1 MASLIA
7 VQQQGRVRR
16 IVLNRPEKLNAL
28 TPAME
33 DQLVAEIDAAASD
46 ENTVCVVLSGAG
58 RAFCAGYD
66 LDEISGMPDIASA
79 AADLANSQRRIARW
93 MRIRN
98 FPKPMIA
105 QVHGYCIGV
114 GNELISCCDLVIC
127 ASNTRVGMPE
137 VREFAL
143 PPTLAYWP
151 LILGPG
157 RTKELLFTGRLID
170 GAEAVR
176 LGLAQ
181 ALADDDALQS
191 MVDGIAADIATA
203 SPAALAVCK
212 FAVNSWVDS
221 AVASAIRHGSAFH
234 SIYHQAVGAD
244 TNPYSRGT
252 DGDRLP

>member
-1 MASLIA
+1 MDSLIA

-16 IVLNRPEKLNAL
+16 LVLNRPGKLNAL
-28 TPAME
+28 TSAME
-33 DQLVAEIDAAASD
+33 EQLVAEIDTAASD
-46 ENTVCVVLSGAG
+46 ENTGCVVLSGAG

-66 LDEISGMPDIASA
+66 LGEIRRMSEITSA
-79 AADLANSQRRIARW
+79 AADLVNNERRIATW

-114 GNELISCCDLVIC
+114 GNEIIGCCDLVIC
-127 ASNTRVGMPE
+127 AASTRIGMPE

-181 ALADDDALQS
+181 ALADDESLQS
-191 MVDGIAADIATA
+191 TVDGIAAGIATA
-203 SPAALAVCK
+203 SPEALAVCK
-212 FAVNSWVDS
+212 YAVNSWVDS
-221 AVASAIRHGSAFH
+221 AVASAIRHGPAFH
-234 SIYHQAVGAD
+234 SIYHQAVGAG
-244 TNPYSRGT
+244 TNPDS
-252 DGDRLP
+252 